1 MGEINTVQV
10 HVDEESVKG
19 RRMEGKRER
28 KGERELERKR
38 ERERG
43 GGERESFLRRG
54 RYMYINLSV
63 LNCS

>member
-19 RRMEGKRER
+19 RRMEGKRVR

-43 GGERESFLRRG
+43 GGGREKVS
-54 RYMYINLSV
+54 
-63 LNCS
+63 